1 VCVYTLYIGEAPGK
15 PGGPA
20 GTCSVASSCITLHVV
35 RCRYCAEG
43 KDSLTKTA
51 VEYGLDLNWLRMW
64 ALNGITFSKVRQ
76 YQRGPCLFLT
86 CT

>member
-1 VCVYTLYIGEAPGK
+1 
-15 PGGPA
+15 
-20 GTCSVASSCITLHVV
+20 LHVV